1 MSADRISGL
10 VFLILGVMML
20 TIIIPE
26 FVETAEGGVIQ
37 PATLPALLSWVMAGC
52 GAWIVLRPARFDGHL
67 RLPDR
72 VGMRSAGLYAAVLGG
87 GVLLMGELGFLPVA
101 PGLALVI
108 MLMIGERRWAWL
120 GAGVVAVPAAI
131 WAFALLLGRPLL

>member
-10 VFLILGVMML
+10 VFLVLGVMML

-52 GAWIVLRPARFDGHL
+52 GAWMVLRPTRFDGKL
-67 RLPDR
+67 RLPD
-72 VGMRSAGLYAAVLGG
+72 GAGIRSAGLYAAVLGG
-87 GVLLMGELGFLPVA
+87 GVLLMGAFGFLPVA

-108 MLMIGERRWAWL
+108 MLMIGERRWGWL
-120 GAGVVAVPAAI
+120 GAGVAAVPAAI
-131 WAFALLLGRPLL
+131 WGFALLLGRPLL

>member
-1 MSADRISGL
+1 MPADRISGL
-10 VFLILGVMML
+10 VFLVLGVVML

-26 FVETAEGGVIQ
+26 FVETAEGGVMQ

-52 GAWIVLRPARFDGHL
+52 GAWMVLRPSGFDSHL
-67 RLPDR
+67 HLPAGAS
-72 VGMRSAGLYAAVLGG
+72 VRSAALYAAVLGG
-87 GVLLMGELGFLPVA
+87 AVLLMGELGFLFVA

-108 MLMIGERRWAWL
+108 MLMIGERRWGWL

>member
-1 MSADRISGL
+1 
-10 VFLILGVMML
+10 
-20 TIIIPE
+20 
-26 FVETAEGGVIQ
+26 
-37 PATLPALLSWVMAGC
+37 
-52 GAWIVLRPARFDGHL
+52 
-67 RLPDR
+67 
-72 VGMRSAGLYAAVLGG
+72 
-87 GVLLMGELGFLPVA
+87 MGELGFLPVA